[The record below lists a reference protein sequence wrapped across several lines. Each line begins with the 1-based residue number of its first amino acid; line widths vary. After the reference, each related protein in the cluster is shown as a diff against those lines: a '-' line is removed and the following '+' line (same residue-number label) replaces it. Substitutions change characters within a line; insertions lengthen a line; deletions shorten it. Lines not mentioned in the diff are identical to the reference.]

1 MSREQTISRCENV
14 AKEIRYRT
22 PEQVANCINEL
33 MALLKPEPAVSRG
46 QAMAD
51 QMIKSTLGHVA
62 LILAGKIWR
71 FETDTNFY
79 ELRDCFAK
87 FIDTELVKGDAK

>member
-1 MSREQTISRCENV
+1 MSREQVISRCEKV
-14 AKEIRYRT
+14 AKEIRYHT
-22 PEQVANCINEL
+22 PEQAATCINEL
-33 MALLKPEPAVSRG
+33 LALLKPEPAISRG
-46 QAMAD
+46 QAMAY
-51 QMIKSTLGHVA
+51 QMIRSTLGHVD

-87 FIDTELVKGDAK
+87 FIDTELVKGESK